1 MAKRREWTKQDVREL
16 KSPARKKSAS
26 SKNREVA
33 QTDARAQRE
42 KRHPSLACH
51 WIRAGRLEILK
62 STRPHVTNQKAE
74 NK

>member
-33 QTDARAQRE
+33 QTDARRNA
-42 KRHPSLACH
+42 KKG
-51 WIRAGRLEILK
+51 IRAWRVIGFAR
-62 STRPHVTNQKAE
+62 VG
-74 NK
+74 